1 MQISIYPPRKNQ
13 ANLLI
18 CLLLFLFSTNAFSND
33 MVEVL
38 SDMTIT
44 ALPEN
49 YFVEEANTATRN
61 QTSLLETPFSVG
73 VISPELLKDSQ
84 VNRLEETT
92 KFISGVQ
99 QGTGDSGFNTDV
111 MIRGFS
117 TGGGAYL
124 NGLLDNQKFFVR
136 EMATVE
142 RTEILK
148 GQSSVLYGSGSPAGV
163 VNYINKK
170 PQAQTE
176 HNVSISAGSYDFGKL
191 IVDSTG
197 KIHGNENFLYRF
209 IAVGQLADDFRANII
224 NNRATLAPS
233 ITWNYSESG
242 KFTSEFEYNHDTQPY
257 HFDNV
262 YTKKYGVIYDQSYVD
277 PRTQSDR
284 DYWRVSNSLEQQ
296 LFSGWSAHLTSHYF
310 HTQRHDVLIG
320 FYTFVTPETLSGYY
334 RDVNDH
340 YDQLNLRGEL
350 HGEFEV
356 FGNKNQLIVG
366 IDRNEGDDRLHSQR
380 KINGY
385 QLNVFSP
392 TFDYEIPETTPLNP
406 QLHTFEYGYYA
417 NNQLDLT
424 QFWHLTTGVR
434 FSDFTAQQNRKIA
447 TDQTALTFSTG
458 LSFTPWENIASYFSY
473 NQSFQPNYGLTKTND
488 FLPAKEGE
496 QFEFGI
502 KTNWFEKRLGWTA
515 AIYELTQ
522 NHLITRDPTDPNYSV
537 TNGSIRSRGFETD
550 LTGKIT
556 DNLQLIANYSLMDS
570 RFLQHNEYQN
580 HEFRNTPKHSG
591 TIWSKY
597 QLPINLAGKF
607 YIGGGA
613 TFVDARFGDDA
624 NSFRINGYIR
634 PDLMAQYHW
643 KNLDLHFNIENL
655 LDKRY
660 VASSIYDDT
669 VVQGNRLFFKFTLMI
684 KFS

>member
-1 MQISIYPPRKNQ
+1 MYTF
-13 ANLLI
+13 
-18 CLLLFLFSTNAFSND
+18 LLLFIFAVHDSFAD
-33 MVEVL
+33 DAVQVL
-38 SDMTIT
+38 DDMTIT
-44 ALPEN
+44 ATPEN
-49 YFVEEANTATRN
+49 YFIEDANTATRLE
-61 QTSLLETPFSVG
+61 TSLLEAPFSVG
-73 VISPELLKDSQ
+73 VISPELLNDSQ
-84 VNRLEETT
+84 VNRLEESV
-92 KFISGVQ
+92 KFISGIQ

-170 PQAQTE
+170 PQSEMQ
-176 HNVSISAGSYDFGKL
+176 HNVSVSAGSYDFGKL
-191 IVDSTG
+191 VFDSTG
-197 KIHGNENFLYRF
+197 KLNNNENLLYRF
-209 IAVGQLADDFRANII
+209 IAAGQLADDFRANMI

-233 ITWNYSESG
+233 ITWNYAKTG

-257 HFDNV
+257 RFDNV

-277 PRTQSDR
+277 PRTQSNR
-284 DYWRVSNSLEQQ
+284 DYWRFSNSLEQQ
-296 LFSGWSAHLTSHYF
+296 LFSGWSAHLTSQYF
-310 HTQRHDVLIG
+310 HTERHDVLMG

-334 RDVNDH
+334 RDVHDH

-350 HGEFEV
+350 HGEFSI
-356 FGNKNQLIVG
+356 FGNKNQLIIGV
-366 IDRNEGDDRLHSQR
+366 DRNEGNDRLHSQR

-385 QLNVFSP
+385 QLNVFTP
-392 TFDYEIPETTPLNP
+392 MFDYAIPKTTPLNS
-406 QLHTFEYGYYA
+406 QLHTTEYGYYA

-424 QFWHLTTGVR
+424 RFLHLTSGVR
-434 FSDFTAQQNRKIA
+434 FSQFDANQNQKVA
-447 TDQTALTFSTG
+447 TDQTALTFSG
-458 LSFTPWENIASYFSY
+458 GISFTPFENIASYFSY

-488 FLPAKEGE
+488 FLPPKEGE

-502 KTNWFEKRLGWTA
+502 KTTWFEKRLSWTA
-515 AIYELTQ
+515 AVYQLTQ
-522 NHLITRDPTDPNYSV
+522 NNLITKDLTDADFVV
-537 TNGSIRSRGFETD
+537 TNGAIRSRGFETD

-556 DNLQLIANYSLMDS
+556 KNLQLMANYSLMS
-570 RFLQHNEYQN
+570 SQFLQHDEHQN
-580 HEFRNTPKHSG
+580 HEFRSTPKHSG

-597 QLPINLAGKF
+597 QLPLNLTGKF
-607 YIGGGA
+607 YLGGGA
-613 TFVDARFGDDA
+613 TFIDARFGDDA
-624 NSFRINGYIR
+624 NSFRTSGYIR
-634 PDLMAQYHW
+634 PDLMAQYRW
-643 KNLDLHFNIENL
+643 NNLDLHFNVENL

-669 VVQGNRLFFKFTLMI
+669 VVQGNRLFFKFTVAAN
-684 KFS
+684 FN

>member
-1 MQISIYPPRKNQ
+1 MLLPSCKIQ

-18 CLLLFLFSTNAFSND
+18 FILLFSQNA
-33 MVEVL
+33 L
-38 SDMTIT
+38 SDDAIELDEMHVV
-44 ALPEN
+44 AEPEN
-49 YFVEEANTATRN
+49 YFVEQANTATRN
-61 QTSLLETPFSVG
+61 QSSLLETPFSVG
-73 VISPELLKDSQ
+73 VISPELLSDSQ

-124 NGLLDNQKFFVR
+124 NGMLDNQKFFVR

-142 RTEILK
+142 RIEILK

-163 VNYINKK
+163 INYLSKK
-170 PQAQTE
+170 PQAQSQHE
-176 HNVSISAGSYDFGKL
+176 VSISAGSYDFGKL

-197 KIHGNENFLYRF
+197 KINDNENLLYRF
-209 IAVGQLADDFRANII
+209 IGVGQIANDFRENII

-233 ITWNYSESG
+233 ITWNYAQTG
-242 KFTSEFEYNHDTQPY
+242 KLTSEFEYNHDTQPY
-257 HFDNV
+257 RFDNV
-262 YTKKYGVIYDQSYVD
+262 YVKGRGVIYDQSYVD

-284 DYWRVSNSLEQQ
+284 DYFRFSNSLEQQ
-296 LFSGWSAHLTSHYF
+296 LFSGWTAHLSSNYY
-310 HTQRHDVLIG
+310 HTERHDLLIG
-320 FYTFVTPETLSGYY
+320 FYTFVTPEIVSGYY
-334 RDVNDH
+334 RDVHDH

-350 HGEFEV
+350 HGEFEI

-366 IDRNEGDDRLHSQR
+366 MDRNTGDDRLHSQR

-385 QLNVFSP
+385 QLNVYAPKFN
-392 TFDYEIPETTPLNP
+392 YLIPNTTPFNAFLN
-406 QLHTFEYGYYA
+406 TTEYGYYA
-417 NNQLDLT
+417 QNQLDLT
-424 QFWHLTTGVR
+424 RFWHLTGGIR
-434 FSDFTAQQNRKIA
+434 WSDFSAVQNGKIA

-488 FLPAKEGE
+488 FLPAKQGE

-502 KTNWFEKRLGWTA
+502 KTNWFEKRLSWTA
-515 AIYELTQ
+515 AVYELTQ

-537 TNGSIRSRGFETD
+537 TNGSTRSRGFETD

-556 DNLQLIANYSLMDS
+556 DNLKLIANYGLMIS
-570 RFLQHNEYQN
+570 RFLQHDNFKN

-591 TIWSKY
+591 SLWTKY
-597 QLPINLAGKF
+597 ELPFDVAGKF
-607 YIGGGA
+607 YLGGGA
-613 TFVDARFGDDA
+613 TFVDARWGDDA
-624 NSFRINGYIR
+624 NSFRTNGYIR
-634 PDLMAQYHW
+634 P
-643 KNLDLHFNIENL
+643 
-655 LDKRY
+655 
-660 VASSIYDDT
+660 
-669 VVQGNRLFFKFTLMI
+669 
-684 KFS
+684 

>member
-1 MQISIYPPRKNQ
+1 MYHFLRF
-13 ANLLI
+13 
-18 CLLLFLFSTNAFSND
+18 LLLVTLPHSSFADDTVQSLGD
-33 MVEVL
+33 V
-38 SDMTIT
+38 TIIET
-44 ALPEN
+44 PES
-49 YFVEEANTATRN
+49 YFTEDANTATRN
-61 QTSLLETPFSVG
+61 QASLLETPFSVG
-73 VISPELLKDSQ
+73 VISPELLNDSQ

-170 PQAQTE
+170 PQSETQ
-176 HNVSISAGSYDFGKL
+176 HNASISAGSYDYGKVV
-191 IVDSTG
+191 VDSTG
-197 KIHGNENFLYRF
+197 KIGGNENVLYRF
-209 IAVGQLADDFRANII
+209 IAAGQLADDFRANII

-233 ITWNYSESG
+233 ITWHYSQTG
-242 KFTSEFEYNHDTQPY
+242 KLTSEFEYNHDTQPY

-262 YTKKYGVIYDQSYVD
+262 YTKKYSVIYDQSYVD

-284 DYWRVSNSLEQQ
+284 DYWRFSNSLEQQ
-296 LFSGWSAHLTSHYF
+296 LFSGWTAHLTSHYF
-310 HTQRHDVLIG
+310 HTERHDVLMG

-334 RDVNDH
+334 RDVHDH
-340 YDQLNLRGEL
+340 YDQINLRGEL
-350 HGEFEV
+350 HGEFSIL
-356 FGNKNQLIVG
+356 GNKNQLIVG

-385 QLNVFSP
+385 QLNIFAP
-392 TFDYEIPETTPLNP
+392 TFDYAIPKTTPLNSL
-406 QLHTFEYGYYA
+406 LHTTEYGYYA

-424 QFWHLTTGVR
+424 RFWHLTSGVR
-434 FSDFTAQQNRKIA
+434 LSEFDAKQNQKIA

-458 LSFTPWENIASYFSY
+458 LSFTPWENVASYFSY

-488 FLPAKEGE
+488 FLPAKQGE

-515 AIYELTQ
+515 AVYELTQ
-522 NHLITRDPTDPNYSV
+522 NNLITKDPTDADFIV
-537 TNGSIRSRGFETD
+537 TNGAIRSRGFETD

-556 DNLQLIANYSLMDS
+556 DNLQLMANYSLMSS
-570 RFLQHNEYQN
+570 RFLQHDEHQN
-580 HEFRNTPKHSG
+580 HEFHNTPKHSG
-591 TIWSKY
+591 AIWSKY
-597 QLPINLAGKF
+597 QLPLTDKCFLGS
-607 YIGGGA
+607 GV
-613 TFVDARFGDDA
+613 TFVSNRWGDDA
-624 NSFRINGYIR
+624 NSFKVAGYVR
-634 PDLMAQYHW
+634 PDLMLHYQLN
-643 KNLDLHFNIENL
+643 KVDLRFNIENL

-660 VASSIYDDT
+660 VSSSIYDDT
-669 VVQGNRLFFKFTLMI
+669 VVQGNRLFFKFTVSMNL
-684 KFS
+684 

>member
-1 MQISIYPPRKNQ
+1 MQCKSFLPLKQKIYQ
-13 ANLLI
+13 FV
-18 CLLLFLFSTNAFSND
+18 LLFILAISDSFAD
-33 MVEVL
+33 DVVQIL
-38 SDMTIT
+38 DDMTIT
-44 ALPEN
+44 AKPET
-49 YFVEEANTATRN
+49 YFVQDTNTATRN
-61 QTSLLETPFSVG
+61 QTSVLETPFSVG
-73 VISPELLKDSQ
+73 VISPEVLNDSQ
-84 VNRLEETT
+84 VNRLEESV

-170 PQAQTE
+170 PQSETQ

-191 IVDSTG
+191 IFDSTG
-197 KIHGNENFLYRF
+197 KIHGNENVLYRF
-209 IAVGQLADDFRANII
+209 IGVGQIADDFRANII

-233 ITWNYSESG
+233 LTWNYSQTG

-257 HFDNV
+257 RFDNV

-284 DYWRVSNSLEQQ
+284 DYFRFSNSLEQQ
-296 LFSGWSAHLTSHYF
+296 LFSGWTAHLSSHYF
-310 HTQRHDVLIG
+310 HTERHDLLMG

-334 RDVNDH
+334 RDVHDH

-350 HGEFEV
+350 HGDFEI

-385 QLNVFSP
+385 QLNVFAP
-392 TFDYEIPETTPLNP
+392 TFDYDIPKTTPLNN
-406 QLHTFEYGYYA
+406 QLHTLEYGYYV

-424 QFWHLTTGVR
+424 HFWHLTSGFR
-434 FSDFTAQQNRKIA
+434 FSEFDATQNQKVA
-447 TDQTALTFSTG
+447 TDQTALTFSAG
-458 LSFTPWENIASYFSY
+458 LSFTPFENVASYFSY
-473 NQSFQPNYGLTKTND
+473 NQSFQPNYGLTKDND

-502 KTNWFEKRLGWTA
+502 KANWFEKRLGWTVA
-515 AIYELTQ
+515 VYQLTQ
-522 NHLITRDPTDPNYSV
+522 NNLITRDPTDPNYSV
-537 TNGSIRSRGFETD
+537 TNGSTRSRGFETD

-556 DNLQLIANYSLMDS
+556 DDLQLIANYSLMDS
-570 RFLQHNEYQN
+570 RFLRHDNFKN

-607 YIGGGA
+607 YVGGGA

-624 NSFRINGYIR
+624 NSFRTNGYIR

-643 KNLDLHFNIENL
+643 NNLDLRLNIENL

-669 VVQGNRLFFKFTLMI
+669 VVQGNRLFFKIAFI
-684 KFS
+684 ASF

>member
-1 MQISIYPPRKNQ
+1 MQAFYPPLQRLRQ
-13 ANLLI
+13 VFRF
-18 CLLLFLFSTNAFSND
+18 LLLAALTQQNSFAEDSIF
-33 MVEVL
+33 VL
-38 SDMTIT
+38 DDMTIT
-44 ALPEN
+44 ATPEN

-61 QTSLLETPFSVG
+61 QTSLLETPFSVS
-73 VISPELLKDSQ
+73 VISPELLNDSQ

-170 PQAQTE
+170 PQAETQ

-191 IVDSTG
+191 VIDSTG
-197 KIHGNENFLYRF
+197 KLNNNENVLYRF
-209 IAVGQLADDFRANII
+209 ITAGQLADDFRANII

-233 ITWNYSESG
+233 ITWNYAKTG

-257 HFDNV
+257 RFDNV
-262 YTKKYGVIYDQSYVD
+262 YTKGHVVYDQSYVD

-284 DYWRVSNSLEQQ
+284 DYWRFSNALEQQ
-296 LFSGWSAHLTSHYF
+296 LFSGWTAHLTSQYF
-310 HTQRHDVLIG
+310 HTERHDVLMG

-334 RDVNDH
+334 RDVHDH

-350 HGEFEV
+350 HGEFSI
-356 FGNKNQLIVG
+356 FSNKNQLIVG
-366 IDRNEGDDRLHSQR
+366 VDRNEADDRLHSQR

-392 TFDYEIPETTPLNP
+392 TFDYAIPKTSSLNSQLYTT
-406 QLHTFEYGYYA
+406 EVGYYA

-424 QFWHLTTGVR
+424 RFWHLTSGVR
-434 FSDFTAQQNRKIA
+434 FSEFDAQQNQKIA
-447 TDQTALTFSTG
+447 TDQTAVTFSAG
-458 LSFTPWENIASYFSY
+458 LSFIPWENIASYFSY
-473 NQSFQPNYGLTKTND
+473 NQSFQPNYGLTKTKD

-502 KTNWFEKRLGWTA
+502 KTNWLEKRLSWTA
-515 AIYELTQ
+515 TAYELTQ
-522 NHLITRDPTDPNYSV
+522 SNLITKDPTDADFVV
-537 TNGSIRSRGFETD
+537 TNGAIRSRGFETD

-570 RFLQHNEYQN
+570 RFLQHDSFKN
-580 HEFRNTPKHSG
+580 HEFHNTPKHSG

-597 QLPINLAGKF
+597 QLPLDLTGKF
-607 YIGGGA
+607 YVGGGA
-613 TFVDARFGDDA
+613 TFVDARWGDDA
-624 NSFRINGYIR
+624 NSFRTNGYIR

-643 KNLDLHFNIENL
+643 TNWDCRFNIENL

-660 VASSIYDDT
+660 VASSIYNDT
-669 VVQGNRLFFKFTLMI
+669 VVQGNRLFFKFTVSAR
-684 KFS
+684 FD